1 MTQREARGMETTQTD
16 RWGRKEPWG
25 ETHQDSDTQQE
36 EWKGM
41 IRRRDGLVPLSG

>member
-25 ETHQDSDTQQE
+25 ERHIRTVTHS
-36 EWKGM
+36 
-41 IRRRDGLVPLSG
+41 RRSGRG